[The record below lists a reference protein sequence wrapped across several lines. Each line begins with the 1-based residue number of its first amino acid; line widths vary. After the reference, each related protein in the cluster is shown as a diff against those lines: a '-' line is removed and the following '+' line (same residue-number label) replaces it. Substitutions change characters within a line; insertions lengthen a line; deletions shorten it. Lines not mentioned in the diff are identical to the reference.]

1 MSGYATLDQEEAEAV
16 RELFGTDVEQL
27 ELEAAA
33 EQEAGSYDFE
43 QPQAIGSVILS
54 VRTVRRRC

>member
-27 ELEAAA
+27 VLEDAA
-33 EQEAGSYDFE
+33 ELEAGSYDFE